1 VDSLGKGQDYTQIMK
16 VFHITLLYF
25 PIGNE
30 HGSIYHGQTLIHEI
44 ETKEKLSVHIK
55 NPETQEVFDATNI
68 LPEYLYISVPQF
80 NDRLEKEID
89 DWLYVLKY
97 DDIPKEVHSN
107 YMQQVAEKLNFLKL
121 SPEEKAGY
129 YHYLKKLYTDR
140 DALQAAEARGEA
152 IGKAEGI
159 QQGMRDRNL
168 KIAKSMLKQGFEIK
182 VIEELTGLSKKDIK
196 DLKQKEELF

>member
-1 VDSLGKGQDYTQIMK
+1 

-25 PIGNE
+25 PIGND

-44 ETKEKLSVHIK
+44 ETKEKLSVHIT
-55 NPETQEVFDATNI
+55 NPATQEVFDATNI

-97 DDIPKEVHSN
+97 DDIPKEVHSA
-107 YMQQVAEKLNFLKL
+107 YMQQVAEKLSFLKL

-129 YHYLKKLYTDR
+129 YHYLKHLYTDR

-152 IGKAEGI
+152 IGEARGKAEGI
-159 QQGMRDRNL
+159 QQGLEQGMRDRNL
-168 KIAKSMLKQGFEIK
+168 EIAKSMLKQGFEIK
-182 VIEELTGLSKKDIK
+182 VIEELTGVSKEDIK
-196 DLKQKEELF
+196 GLK